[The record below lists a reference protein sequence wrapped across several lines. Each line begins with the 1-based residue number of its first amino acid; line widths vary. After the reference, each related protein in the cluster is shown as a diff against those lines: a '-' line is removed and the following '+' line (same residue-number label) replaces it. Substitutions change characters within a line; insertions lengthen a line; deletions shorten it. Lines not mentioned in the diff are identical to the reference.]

1 MLSIIVAASTNMVIG
16 KDNKLLWHIPSDLKN
31 FKDLTFGKRVY
42 MGRNTWESLPE
53 KYKPLPNRD
62 NIVITRDKTYKANGA
77 AVITDLDM
85 IKRAFELSS
94 FNLGYREHFVIGGGE
109 IYKELFPIAHK
120 LYLTEVLTEVEG
132 DTYLE
137 GFNEEE
143 WVKTYESDIYEE
155 NGFKYRFKYFVR
167 KS

>member
-16 KDNKLLWHIPSDLKN
+16 NNNDLPWHIPDDLYN
-31 FKDLTFGKRVY
+31 FKKLTSGKRLF
-42 MGRNTWESLPE
+42 MGRKCWESLPE
-53 KYKPLPNRD
+53 KFRPLPNRE
-62 NIVITRDKTYKANGA
+62 NIVITRDESYQAEGA
-77 AVITDLDM
+77 IVMNNLDM
-85 IKRAFELSS
+85 IKRAYELSS
-94 FNLGYREHFVIGGGE
+94 FNLGGEEHFVIGGGE
-109 IYKELFPIAHK
+109 IYKELFPIAHR

-143 WVKTYESDIYEE
+143 WSKTYESAIYEE